1 MMKLEAE
8 NKQGTLNLLLGGIKN
23 EKVRAIIMVLIAVV
37 PLVWQQGLQN
47 GWWGFLEGPLEKVNR
62 VMAMQ
67 YIGYPP
73 TDRIKIID
81 TEEDFLEVQVF
92 STGDALVVR
101 RTRRAN
107 GSVDQQHR
115 WITKEPLSKILGDSW
130 WPTSAYAKP
139 ATAPPANE
147 FYTDRFLDI
156 IDEYHVKLE
165 RSYENGCIE
174 ILIINLATGQ
184 ITETLSRVCPER
196 KKK

>member
-1 MMKLEAE
+1 ME
-8 NKQGTLNLLLGGIKN
+8 NDKSAWRVLIGSIKN
-23 EKVRAIIMVLIAVV
+23 EKVRAVIMVLIAVI

-47 GWWGFLEGPLEKVNR
+47 GWWGFLEGPLERVNR

-73 TDRIKIID
+73 LDRVKVID

-101 RTRRAN
+101 RTRRVD

-115 WITKEPLSKILGDSW
+115 WITKAPLDKIVGDG
-130 WPTSAYAKP
+130 WPTPAYAQP
-139 ATAPPANE
+139 VTAPPANE
-147 FYTDRFLDI
+147 HYVDRFLDI
-156 IDEYHVKLE
+156 VDEYRIKIE

-174 ILIINLATGQ
+174 IIIINVATGQ
-184 ITETLSRVCPER
+184 IEKTLSRICPER
-196 KKK
+196 KKKR